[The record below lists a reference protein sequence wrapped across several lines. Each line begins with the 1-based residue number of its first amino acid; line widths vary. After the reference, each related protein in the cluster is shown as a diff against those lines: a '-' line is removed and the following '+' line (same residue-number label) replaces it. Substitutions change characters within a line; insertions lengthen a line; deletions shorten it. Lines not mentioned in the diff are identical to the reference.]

1 MGVRPF
7 RRESG
12 SAGRVS
18 IDRGPR
24 STEIKTA
31 LITGGSSGI
40 GLEFARQLLE
50 VGYRVIAASRSAER
64 PEDLRRLKAEHGD
77 RLSVHRLDVGV
88 EASRRGFFEAVSEEV
103 DSLDLLI
110 NAARV
115 ISGDEQNTSMFGDL
129 DQDELSRTILT
140 NSIAPLM
147 MTERA
152 FPSLKR
158 GTRPAVVNISSLDGS
173 SSLWDRKPVQLRE
186 QGSAE
191 HDHQDPVHRVE
202 GRQDPHC
209 LLPPGL
215 GEDVDDSER
224 GRSDGARRVCRWND
238 AGDRVFGAERQRKV
252 P

>member
-1 MGVRPF
+1 M
-7 RRESG
+7 
-12 SAGRVS
+12 S
-18 IDRGPR
+18 IDRGRR

-40 GLEFARQLLE
+40 GLELARQLL
-50 VGYRVIAASRSAER
+50 GAGCRMIAASRSAER

-140 NSIAPLM
+140 NSIAALM
-147 MTERA
+147 TPERA

-158 GTRPAVVNISSLDGS
+158 GARPVVVNISSLDGS
-173 SSLWDRKPVQLRE
+173 SSLWDRKLVQLLRE